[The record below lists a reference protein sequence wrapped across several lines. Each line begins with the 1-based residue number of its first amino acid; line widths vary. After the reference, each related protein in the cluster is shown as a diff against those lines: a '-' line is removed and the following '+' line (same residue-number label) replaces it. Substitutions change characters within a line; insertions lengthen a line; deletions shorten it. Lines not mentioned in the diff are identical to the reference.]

1 MSGGRELL
9 LALPDGFGA
18 DLCGG
23 LGAGRGAG
31 LRAGLGRPQQHGDD
45 LLQGGG
51 TRLLARASCLFQPE
65 GCLGLLLALGLLL
78 DLGLLLTLT
87 WGLFLLLGLRG
98 GYGLAPPGY
107 HGLLRGQAALQHR
120 EGLLR
125 RRGGSGEQVQS
136 LLQGAGR
143 LGGAD
148 VGQQLGFIAEGR
160 AEAGAVH
167 AEVLG

>member
-1 MSGGRELL
+1 MAS
-9 LALPDGFGA
+9 APTCA
-18 DLCGG
+18 GG
-23 LGAGRGAG
+23 LRAGRGAG

-51 TRLLARASCLFQPE
+51 TRLLARAACLFELE
-65 GCLGLLLALGLLL
+65 GCLGLLLGLGLLL
-78 DLGLLLTLT
+78 ALS

-107 HGLLRGQAALQHR
+107 HGLLRGQAVLQHR

-125 RRGGSGEQVQS
+125 RRGGSGEQVES
-136 LLQGAGR
+136 LLQGADR

-148 VGQQLGFIAEGR
+148 VGQQLGLIAEGH

-167 AEVLG
+167 AEIPG